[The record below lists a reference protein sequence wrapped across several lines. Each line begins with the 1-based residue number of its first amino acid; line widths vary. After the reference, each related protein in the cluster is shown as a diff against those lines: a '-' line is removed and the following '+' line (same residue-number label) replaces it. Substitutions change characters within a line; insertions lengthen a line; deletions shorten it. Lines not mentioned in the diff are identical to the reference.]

1 MHGSGSEFLGKME
14 KRYKEFSM
22 EKSEVVSLRLRVE
35 VSISDAKGSI
45 WVTATTRR
53 PGANVIKIPQ

>member
-1 MHGSGSEFLGKME
+1 MLGSGSAFVGEME

-35 VSISDAKGSI
+35 VSVQSKWCMAF
-45 WVTATTRR
+45 
-53 PGANVIKIPQ
+53 